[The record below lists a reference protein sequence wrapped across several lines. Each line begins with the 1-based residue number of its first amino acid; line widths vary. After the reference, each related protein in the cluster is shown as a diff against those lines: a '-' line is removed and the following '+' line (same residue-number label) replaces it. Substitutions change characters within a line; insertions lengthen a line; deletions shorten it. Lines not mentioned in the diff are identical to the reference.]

1 MGSQNKYLKPH
12 FFIFGINIQLLV
24 ATTYQTMQRNH
35 KIAKNDHLHE
45 KYEKQN
51 FPIIFNFT
59 EKQHMQG
66 HEFT

>member
-45 KYEKQN
+45 KK
-51 FPIIFNFT
+51 
-59 EKQHMQG
+59 
-66 HEFT
+66 